1 MSYSGST
8 AASSVANPPSR
19 VATGL
24 LSQRNIREST
34 SVAEGGSLWTY
45 VSSNLT
51 TDIVSSGFFTD
62 AGNLGMR
69 NGDIMIAGQYS
80 TEGSS
85 SYVVSIGMITFD
97 STSAAS
103 MSTEG
108 TITSSGGH

>member
-19 VATGL
+19 QGHGL

-51 TDIVSSGFFTD
+51 TDMSSSGFFSD

-69 NGDIMIAGQYS
+69 NGDILIAGTYS
-80 TEGSS
+80 TESS
-85 SYVVSIGMITFD
+85 TGHAVVIGMITFD
-97 STSAAS
+97 STNAAS
-103 MSTEG
+103 LTTATSVISST
-108 TITSSGGH
+108 

>member
-51 TDIVSSGFFTD
+51 TDLTGSSFFSD

-69 NGDIMIAGQYS
+69 NGDILIAGQYS
-80 TEGSS
+80 TQSS
-85 SYVVSIGMITFD
+85 TGHIVAIGMITFD

-103 MSTEG
+103 LSTGG
-108 TITSSGGH
+108 TVTSTFA

>member
-85 SYVVSIGMITFD
+85 SYVVSKPDQGRGNSPLFLTRR
-97 STSAAS
+97 
-103 MSTEG
+103 EQWQKKR
-108 TITSSGGH
+108 

>member
-51 TDIVSSGFFTD
+51 TDLTSSGFFSD

-69 NGDIMIAGQYS
+69 NGDILIAGQYS
-80 TEGSS
+80 TESS
-85 SYVVSIGMITFD
+85 TDHIVAIGMIAFD

-103 MSTEG
+103 LSTGG
-108 TITSSGGH
+108 TVTSTFA